1 MSNPAGDSTAES
13 AWRREAER
21 LASEYRAQWGDA
33 RPATAAAEDEKAKA
47 FNDLMR
53 DFQEAWRRL
62 AASDPAVASQ
72 ILCDNVSATA
82 RPGPPASEH
91 QAW

>member
-1 MSNPAGDSTAES
+1 VSNPAGTSSAET
-13 AWRREAER
+13 AWRRDADR
-21 LASEYRAQWGDA
+21 LASEYRAQWADA

-72 ILCDNVSATA
+72 ILCDNLSATA
-82 RPGPPASEH
+82 RPRQPDGER
-91 QAW
+91 QA

>member
-1 MSNPAGDSTAES
+1 MSNPAGTSSAET
-13 AWRREAER
+13 AWRREADR

-62 AASDPAVASQ
+62 AASDPVVASQ
-72 ILCDNVSATA
+72 ILCDNLSATA
-82 RPGPPASEH
+82 RPRQPDGEP